1 MCRNR
6 LVAGVVLALLSSLA
20 HAIDADELIAK
31 NIEARGGIAAMKA
44 LQSVH
49 LVGKFR
55 GGGGFEADFAQ
66 KISRPG
72 LVRNE
77 FSLQGMTQ
85 IQAYD
90 GQQAWQI
97 SPFGGRKDPEKLPE
111 DMARIFSVSADL
123 DGPLVDYAAK
133 GHKVTY
139 LGTEDV
145 DGTLAHK
152 LRVVLKDGNEIVY
165 FFDPDHFLEIRTQ
178 NKQFIRGSEQES
190 ETDLGDYEKFGGV
203 YFATAI
209 DSGAKGSSSDEKGKI
224 EVTSLEV
231 NVPLDA
237 AQFAFPTAAKQP

>member
-1 MCRNR
+1 MYRNR
-6 LVAGVVLALLSSLA
+6 LVAGVMLVVLSSAA
-20 HAIDADELIAK
+20 HPMDADELIAK
-31 NIEARGGIAAMKA
+31 NIEAKGGIAAIKA
-44 LQSVH
+44 LQSIN

-77 FSLQGMTQ
+77 FTLQGMTQ

-97 SPFGGRKDPEKLPE
+97 SPFGGRKDPEKLPD
-111 DMARIFSVSADL
+111 DMAKIFAVSADL
-123 DGPLVDYAAK
+123 DGPLVDYASK
-133 GHKVTY
+133 GHKVSY

-152 LRVVLKDGNEIVY
+152 LRVVLKDGNEVVY

-224 EVTSLEV
+224 EVTSMEV
-231 NVPLDA
+231 NETMDA
-237 AQFAFPTAAKQP
+237 AQFAFPATTKQP